1 MGGTNLAHVEVTGH
15 GRGRS
20 LMMRSWIHK
29 RGFKAGR
36 ERATGNELT
45 TPTTHGKCVL
55 YFSHQHS
62 SLQTQCAHK
71 DALAKESM
79 SSQISKESIVL
90 PPPVYLVSQKISST
104 PEIGQGVETW
114 RDVAGCPNMFASS
127 D

>member
-1 MGGTNLAHVEVTGH
+1 
-15 GRGRS
+15 
-20 LMMRSWIHK
+20 MMRSSIHK

-71 DALAKESM
+71 DALAKES
-79 SSQISKESIVL
+79 IVL